1 MICGTD
7 PRPPGS
13 ALSGGSR
20 LRDSFCI
27 SWLLSSLLVVGPLVS
42 MLQATPPP
50 PPGKLIQSYALVS
63 ANDFP
68 QRDPLDWRL
77 LASNDGGKTWRTLDS
92 RKNELFSERHQ
103 RRVLTK
109 FLMAAWKPNGWIVQ
123 RIESPAPV
131 GFSGSIAHRPI
142 HWSRTSASCW
152 LCERG
157 PETVIVCGSKGSPPG
172 AQIRQTSCS

>member
-103 RRVLTK
+103 RRVFK
-109 FLMAAWKPNGWIVQ
+109 IG
-123 RIESPAPV
+123 SPAV
-131 GFSGSIAHRPI
+131 YETYRLQIDHVRDRRVANSVQLAEIA
-142 HWSRTSASCW
+142 
-152 LCERG
+152 LMGNNEND
-157 PETVIVCGSKGSPPG
+157 
-172 AQIRQTSCS
+172 